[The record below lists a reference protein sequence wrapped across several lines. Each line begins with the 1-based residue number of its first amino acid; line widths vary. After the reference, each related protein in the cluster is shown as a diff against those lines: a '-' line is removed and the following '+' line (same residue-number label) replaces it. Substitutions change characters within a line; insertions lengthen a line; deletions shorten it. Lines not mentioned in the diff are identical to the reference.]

1 MTMQCLS
8 NFTEPGIFI
17 LKFEGETKKFYLE
30 EHLGGGRKNTKNFKL
45 ISVKIQRYP
54 LPVIS
59 LLIESNFIYF
69 RQCATVSGDCLT
81 NPVASMIFLEIFNKE
96 SLKTINIYTVYD
108 AP

>member
-54 LPVIS
+54 VPVIS
-59 LLIESNFIYF
+59 LLTTYRIEFYLLSAV
-69 RQCATVSGDCLT
+69 REC
-81 NPVASMIFLEIFNKE
+81 
-96 SLKTINIYTVYD
+96 
-108 AP
+108 